1 MTQDVFKTI
10 DDIEEQLGVSVDN
23 DDLMEA
29 EYEGIYSAHFY
40 DKNGTSVRFE
50 FTDDGQIDWN
60 RMGHTITFEKSYT
73 ISKPSHLQQ
82 PLEMFV
88 DGKEVD
94 NFSTLTF
101 KTSVTIVEPKNFVP
115 IMKHALEQFA
125 TLQIK

>member
-10 DDIEEQLGVSVDN
+10 NDIEEQLGVSVDN

-40 DKNGTSVRFE
+40 DSNNTAIRFE

-60 RMGHTITFEKSYT
+60 RMNHTITLEKSFD
-73 ISKPSHLQQ
+73 ICKPGQMQQ

-88 DGKEVD
+88 DGNEVD
-94 NFSTLTF
+94 KLSTLTF
-101 KTSVTIVEPKNFVP
+101 KTSVTIVEHDKLVP
-115 IMKHALEQFA
+115 ILKHALAQFA
-125 TLQIK
+125 TLEIK